1 MDEIVILNLADTH
14 IKNSSTV
21 QSSYFE
27 QVSSSFLQY
36 LENYL
41 KSEEG
46 KSWRPHFICICGDI
60 ANAGKEEE
68 YQNAEMF
75 IQEICKICQLPV
87 ERVNMVPGN
96 HDMNCRVTPVKDP
109 KKSNSST
116 AKKKSREEKRKEKE
130 KREEYVAYIDTYF
143 SELDTFFNSGTLKE
157 RELQVVF
164 KNYADF
170 RKKFIKD
177 ECHYSPYKHFKN
189 TDIEYVTGIKHFPEQ
204 KVAFWEL
211 NNTWRSLPYDPQ
223 PERTYH
229 MKFGQ
234 HIIQNMQNK
243 LKALKN
249 EDYLIISLF
258 HHSFFKLAHEEYQPP
273 GPGYCMYDTILELS
287 DICLSGHEH
296 GPNTKDPDFLRNSAQ
311 YFLNGSFFAAGVQ
324 NAPDSSFSMLK
335 INRKTNSIEKKQFCY
350 RPNDNEWEVK
360 KTSIFQ
366 LHLRNY
372 RQRIIEP
379 EKQNLRIKTLQ
390 SRGEGDDTKQ
400 NAIIEAYWGAGTK
413 TILTEKNLMELP
425 GEPTSHFICFINM
438 DDWDKKS
445 AEDLIASSKDK
456 KQYPVMVS
464 CYASWEAWESKMPL
478 TEYEILLKEYRE
490 DILSGKL
497 IFFMTKFEKN

>member
-14 IKNSSTV
+14 ITDSKTV
-21 QSSYFE
+21 IVPYFE
-27 QVSSSFLQY
+27 RAKLSFLKK
-36 LENYL
+36 LEIFL

-46 KSWRPHFICICGDI
+46 KNWHPHFICICGDI
-60 ANAGKEEE
+60 ANSGKVEE
-68 YQNAEMF
+68 YQNAEDF
-75 IQEICKICQLPV
+75 IQEICKICQLPA

-96 HDMNCRVTPVKDP
+96 HDMNCQVKPVKASDT
-109 KKSNSST
+109 KKNDA
-116 AKKKSREEKRKEKE
+116 AKEEERNTYVKYVDSYFKELN
-130 KREEYVAYIDTYF
+130 D
-143 SELDTFFNSGTLKE
+143 FFQRGTLKE
-157 RELQVVF
+157 GQLSIVF

-170 RKKFIKD
+170 RKKFITDKQN
-177 ECHYSPYKHFKN
+177 YTPYKQFENK
-189 TDIEYVTGIKHFPEQ
+189 DIQWVTGIRTFPEQ

-211 NNTWRSLPYDPQ
+211 NNTWQSLPYDPHS
-223 PERTYH
+223 ERAYH

-234 HIIQNMQNK
+234 HIIMDMQGM
-243 LKALKN
+243 LEELKN
-249 EDYLIISLF
+249 KDYLIISLF
-258 HHSFFKLAHEEYQPP
+258 HHSFFKLAHEEYQPS
-273 GPGYCMYDTILELS
+273 GSSYCMYDAIIELS

-311 YFLNGSFFAAGVQ
+311 YFLNGSFFATGEQ
-324 NAPDSSFSMLK
+324 GAPDSSFSMLK

-350 RPNDNEWEVK
+350 RPNDNEWEIK

-366 LHLRNY
+366 LHLKNY

-400 NAIIEAYWGAGTK
+400 NAIIEAYWGVGTK

-445 AEDLIASSKDK
+445 AKDLIASSKDK